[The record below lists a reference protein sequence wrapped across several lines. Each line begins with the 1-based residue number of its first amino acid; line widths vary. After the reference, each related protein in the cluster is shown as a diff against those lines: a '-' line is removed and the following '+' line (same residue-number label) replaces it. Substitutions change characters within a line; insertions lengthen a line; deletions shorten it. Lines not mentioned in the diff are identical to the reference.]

1 MNYLSSSLFQLLYC
15 GLLLLAN
22 PESALIFFIISF
34 AMSLVAI
41 NGIYKYIKAPAGI
54 CFIDFFSTSI
64 LLAYALSTFITQINI
79 YFLKSI
85 DVAHYFQL
93 GQASL
98 STALASVSFVSVA
111 LVGLSRWVPMPIH
124 LPNFDKN
131 DLREGLWVIFAIVV
145 ASIYCVLT
153 GLMAFQ
159 GLMFSDAE
167 HTSISPFASMVSFAL
182 APAGIMALI
191 MASGKYE
198 ISRLNRWFLYG
209 LAATLWII
217 TFTQGRR
224 LLVYLALLYLMFYAF
239 DNFGRLL
246 WRKKLLFSLFVGL
259 FAYLGVKL
267 FFAFRVAGWE
277 SPGTK
282 DAIELV
288 HSAINI
294 LSNPSKYDYDYLL
307 SETSLERPFVIKYLS
322 QIIDKARF
330 DNWMSGDAIVATL
343 LFSIPSLFIGVKTF
357 ALDEGLI
364 HPRLGLPIDDDA
376 NTILTT
382 GIADFGWLGMVLY
395 PVLVLLI
402 LRFLMVLVNKSG
414 IKWLDC
420 FVQFG
425 VLFLL
430 INIECS
436 MASYWS
442 FVRSTLIIVIAAVAL
457 RLVANS
463 FLVRRIYLS

>member
-1 MNYLSSSLFQLLYC
+1 MKYLSSSFLQLLYC
-15 GLLLLAN
+15 GLLLLAI
-22 PESALIFFIISF
+22 PGSAISF
-34 AMSLVAI
+34 FVISLAMSIIAGKNI
-41 NGIYKYIKAPAGI
+41 FNYIKRPSDI
-54 CFIDFFSTSI
+54 CFFDFFATSI
-64 LLAYALSTFITQINI
+64 LLAYALSTLTTQFMI
-79 YFLKSI
+79 YSLKSMG
-85 DVAHYFQL
+85 VAHYFQL

-98 STALASVSFVSVA
+98 STALAGVSFVSAA
-111 LVGLSRWVPMPIH
+111 LVGLSRWVPIPIH
-124 LPNFDKN
+124 LPNFNKN
-131 DLREGLWVIFAIVV
+131 DLREGSWVIFAVVV

-159 GLMFSDAE
+159 GLMFSDAA
-167 HTSISPFASMVSFAL
+167 HTSISPFASMVSFAI
-182 APAGIMALI
+182 APAGIVALI

-198 ISRLNRWFLYG
+198 MSRLNRWFLYG

-224 LLVYLALLYLMFYAF
+224 LLVYLALLYLVFYAF
-239 DNFGRLL
+239 DDFGRFL
-246 WRKKLLFSLFVGL
+246 WRRKLLFSLVVGS

-288 HSAINI
+288 RSAINI

-322 QIIDKARF
+322 QIIDKVSF
-330 DNWMSGDAIVATL
+330 DNWMSGDAVFATL
-343 LFSIPSLFIGVKTF
+343 LFSIPSVFIGVKTF
-357 ALDEGLI
+357 ALDEELI

-395 PVLVLLI
+395 PIIMLLI
-402 LRFLMVLVNKSG
+402 LRFLMVVVKKSG
-414 IKWLDC
+414 IKWLDY

-425 VLFLL
+425 ILFLL

-442 FVRSTLIIVIAAVAL
+442 FVRSALIIMIAAIAF
-457 RLVANS
+457 RLVGNS
-463 FLVRRIYLS
+463 FLVRRIYSS